1 MVCLRAGVLPSLPA
15 CTGQLLTATLAS
27 DFTIVQDS
35 EGCQCTQ
42 GLRSSLRIPTR
53 RHRFSAVHPAVC
65 GFL

>member
-27 DFTIVQDS
+27 DFTIVQNS
-35 EGCQCTQ
+35 EGCQLCTQ

-53 RHRFSAVHPAVC
+53 RHRFSAVQPVC